1 VADNLDAKRKTLR
14 RPAFVGRPSFDP
26 LGPVMSDRS
35 TPANRWESFSH
46 PLIA

>member
-1 VADNLDAKRKTLR
+1 VADNRNANRKKLR

-26 LGPVMSDRS
+26 LGAVVSDRS
-35 TPANRWESFSH
+35 TPANRWESLSH

>member
-1 VADNLDAKRKTLR
+1 VADNRNANRKKLR

-26 LGPVMSDRS
+26 IGPVVSDRS
-35 TPANRWESFSH
+35 TPANRRESFSH